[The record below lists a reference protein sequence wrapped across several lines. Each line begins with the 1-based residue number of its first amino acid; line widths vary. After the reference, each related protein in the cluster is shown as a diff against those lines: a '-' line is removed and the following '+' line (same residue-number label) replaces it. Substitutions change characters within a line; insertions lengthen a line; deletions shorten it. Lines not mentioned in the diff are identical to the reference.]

1 MNYQAPSPTQKIST
15 IILSIIIVILAI
27 VPAFNNYKYNDH
39 SKNWLNHDYGKNL
52 LSSTEEYSVFMTEGG
67 DNQVFSSLYFTY
79 AEKLRQ
85 DLFPYDQKGNIFKKI
100 YGDLRYVIYVTL
112 QERST
117 IVNKALFTGQEPFY
131 VDIRSQK
138 KPYLVP
144 YALGKPATYL
154 SWELADK
161 HLLGDF
167 YYKNYGLMY
176 KVQEIRY
183 AVIDYIETL
192 GSANIDE
199 IQLYL
204 QEKLGRNITQNEFNF
219 WLDQLKQDLYISQ
232 LNNNIIFLKSYPKP
246 FKKEPVDNF
255 IIRWEEIKNLEYF
268 DYLSRE
274 IVISYSYEQVNLL
287 SDQIQE
293 LQIIRRLETSKNK
306 QEQLDKQ
313 MLILWDELIE
323 YTETI
328 KKIGYDSA
336 GTLHNLGIFYLN
348 VPETFDFITDDYM
361 PMAMESWENAL
372 ASAPYSW
379 STYNI
384 LLWAYVKQAMVEP
397 ENSDIY
403 FEQFDYYADTMT
415 NNMTHWKSMSKN
427 ISKNPTYKSI
437 EQLLGIRQRGDQL
450 TGPYLIQQRNRTT
463 QMINNAQKL
472 DLSLL
477 QTYFEIVINQ
487 INFLD
492 NTPQKQAFYDLWY
505 KAWNLY
511 QNNPEFFQWHTST
524 LGELSGYGDLIEPRL
539 FVITA
544 QEADKYLPSLN
555 RVAEKDLATLIN
567 MFKIAN
573 ATQNPTLSN
582 KYRVKLLESA
592 KKVLPQDQYGSIKQQ
607 IDSMN

>member
-1 MNYQAPSPTQKIST
+1 MNYQTPSSTQKISA
-15 IILSIIIVILAI
+15 IILAI
-27 VPAFNNYKYNDH
+27 LVVVLALVPAFNNYKYNDH

-100 YGDLRYVIYVTL
+100 YGDLRYVIYDTL

-117 IVNKALFTGQEPFY
+117 IVNEALFTGQEPFY

-154 SWELADK
+154 SWELTNQQ
-161 HLLGDF
+161 LLGDF

-192 GSANIDE
+192 GSANINE
-199 IQLYL
+199 IQIYL
-204 QEKLGRNITQNEFNF
+204 QEKLGRNVTQNEFNF
-219 WLDQLKQDLYISQ
+219 WLDQLKQDRYISQ
-232 LNNNIIFLKSYPKP
+232 SGNNIIFLKSYPKP

-255 IIRWEEIKNLEYF
+255 IIRWEEIKNLQHF

-287 SDQIQE
+287 SDQIEE
-293 LQIIRRLETSKNK
+293 LQMLRRIETSKNR

-313 MLILWDELIE
+313 MLILWDELIK

-348 VPETFDFITDDYM
+348 VPETFDFIRDDYM

-372 ASAPYSW
+372 ESAPYSW

-384 LLWAYVKQAMVEP
+384 LLWAYVKQAIVEP
-397 ENSDIY
+397 ENADIY

-415 NNMTHWKSMSKN
+415 NNMTHWKSMRKD
-427 ISKNPTYKSI
+427 ITKNPAYKSI
-437 EQLLGIRQRGDQL
+437 EQLLEIRKRGDQL
-450 TGPYLIQQRNRTT
+450 TGPHVIDLRNKTT
-463 QMINNAQKL
+463 QMINNAQEL
-472 DLSLL
+472 DLRLL
-477 QTYFEIVINQ
+477 QSYFGIIINQ

-492 NTPQKQAFYDLWY
+492 NTPQKEEFFDLWY
-505 KAWNLY
+505 KVWNLY
-511 QNNPEFFQWHTST
+511 QNDPAFFQWHTST
-524 LGELSGYGDLIEPRL
+524 LGELGGYGDLIDSGL

-544 QEADKYLPSLN
+544 QEADKHLPSLN
-555 RVAEKDLATLIN
+555 TVAEKDLPNLIS

-582 KYRVKLLESA
+582 KYRVKLLESS
-592 KKVLPQDQYGSIKQQ
+592 KKILPQEQYNQIKQQ
-607 IDSMN
+607 IDSIN

>member
-1 MNYQAPSPTQKIST
+1 MNYQTPSSTQKISA
-15 IILSIIIVILAI
+15 IILAI
-27 VPAFNNYKYNDH
+27 LVVVLALVPAFNNYKYNDH

-100 YGDLRYVIYVTL
+100 YGDLRYVIYDTL

-117 IVNKALFTGQEPFY
+117 IVNEALFTGQEPFY

-154 SWELADK
+154 SWELTNQQ
-161 HLLGDF
+161 LLGDF

-192 GSANIDE
+192 GSANINE
-199 IQLYL
+199 IQIYL
-204 QEKLGRNITQNEFNF
+204 QEKLGRNVTQNEFNF
-219 WLDQLKQDLYISQ
+219 WLDQLKQDRYISQ
-232 LNNNIIFLKSYPKP
+232 SGNNIIFLKSYPKP

-255 IIRWEEIKNLEYF
+255 IIRWEEIKNLQHF

-287 SDQIQE
+287 SDQIEE
-293 LQIIRRLETSKNK
+293 LQMLRRIETSKNR
-306 QEQLDKQ
+306 QDQLDKQ
-313 MLILWDELIE
+313 MLNLWDKLIK

-348 VPETFDFITDDYM
+348 VPETFDFIRDDYM

-372 ASAPYSW
+372 ESAPYSW

-384 LLWAYVKQAMVEP
+384 LLWAYVKQAIVEP
-397 ENSDIY
+397 ENADIY

-415 NNMTHWKSMSKN
+415 NNMTHWKSMRKD
-427 ISKNPTYKSI
+427 ITKNPAYKSI
-437 EQLLGIRQRGDQL
+437 EQLLEIRKRGDQL
-450 TGPYLIQQRNRTT
+450 TGPHVIDLRNKTT
-463 QMINNAQKL
+463 QMINNAQEL
-472 DLSLL
+472 DLRLL
-477 QTYFEIVINQ
+477 QSYFGIIINQ

-492 NTPQKQAFYDLWY
+492 NTPQKEEFFDLWY
-505 KAWNLY
+505 KVWNLY
-511 QNNPEFFQWHTST
+511 QNDPAFFQWHTST
-524 LGELSGYGDLIEPRL
+524 LGELGGYGDLIDSGL

-544 QEADKYLPSLN
+544 QEADKHLPSLN
-555 RVAEKDLATLIN
+555 TVAEKDLPNLIS

-582 KYRVKLLESA
+582 KYRVKLLESS
-592 KKVLPQDQYGSIKQQ
+592 KKILPQEQYNQIKQQ
-607 IDSMN
+607 IDSIN

>member
-1 MNYQAPSPTQKIST
+1 MNYQTLSHKHKIAT
-15 IILSIIIVILAI
+15 IILSTIIMVLAI
-27 VPAFNNYKYNDH
+27 IPAFNNYKYNDH

-100 YGDLRYVIYVTL
+100 YGDLRYVIYDTL
-112 QERST
+112 LERST

-192 GSANIDE
+192 GSAHINE
-199 IQLYL
+199 VKLYL
-204 QEKLGRNITQNEFNF
+204 QEKLGRDIDQGEFNF
-219 WLDQLKQDLYISQ
+219 WLDQLKQDSYISQ
-232 LNNNIIFLKSYPKP
+232 SNDTIVFIKSYPKP

-255 IIRWEEIKNLEYF
+255 IIRWEEIKNLEHF

-287 SDQIQE
+287 SDQIKE
-293 LQIIRRLETSKNK
+293 LQKIRRIETSKNK
-306 QEQLDKQ
+306 QELLDEQMINLWNQL
-313 MLILWDELIE
+313 IN
-323 YTETI
+323 YANTI
-328 KKIGYDSA
+328 TKIGYDSA

-361 PMAMESWENAL
+361 PMAIESWENAL

-384 LLWAYVKQAMVEP
+384 LLWAYVKQAIVEP
-397 ENSDIY
+397 QNSDLY
-403 FEQFDYYADTMT
+403 FGEFDYYVDTMT
-415 NNMTHWKSMSKN
+415 NNMTHWKSMSKD
-427 ISKNPTYKSI
+427 ITKTPAYKSV
-437 EQLLGIRQRGDQL
+437 EQLINIRERHSEL
-450 TGPYLIQQRNRTT
+450 TGTHVIQQKNQTA
-463 QMINNAQKL
+463 QMINNAQEL
-472 DLSLL
+472 NLPVL
-477 QTYFEIVINQ
+477 QSYFGIVINQ

-492 NTPQKQAFYDLWY
+492 NTPQEKEFYDLWF
-505 KAWNLY
+505 KAWSLY
-511 QNNPEFFQWHTST
+511 QNDPDFFQWHTST
-524 LGELSGYGDLIEPRL
+524 LGELSAYGDLIEPKL
-539 FVITA
+539 FLITA
-544 QEADKYLPSLN
+544 QEADKHLPSIN
-555 RVAEKDLATLIN
+555 TVTEKDLPTLIG

-573 ATQNPTLSN
+573 ATGNSTLGN
-582 KYRVKLLESA
+582 KYRVKLLEAS
-592 KKVLPQDQYGSIKQQ
+592 KKTLPQDQYSQLKQQ
-607 IDSMN
+607 IDSIN

>member
-1 MNYQAPSPTQKIST
+1 MHYQVPSLTQKIST
-15 IILSIIIVILAI
+15 IILSIVIVILAI

-100 YGDLRYVIYVTL
+100 YGDLRYVIYDTL
-112 QERST
+112 EERSD
-117 IVNKALFTGQEPFY
+117 IVNRALFTGQEPFY

-154 SWELADK
+154 SWELPEK
-161 HLLGDF
+161 HILGDF

-192 GSANIDE
+192 GSANINE

-204 QEKLGRNITQNEFNF
+204 QEKLGRDIEQGEFNF
-219 WLDQLKQDLYISQ
+219 WLDQLKQDAHISQ
-232 LNNNIIFLKSYPKP
+232 SNNTIVFLKSYPQP

-255 IIRWEEIKNLEYF
+255 IIRWDEIKNLEYF

-274 IVISYSYEQVNLL
+274 IVISYSYEQINLL
-287 SDQIQE
+287 SDQIEE
-293 LQIIRRLETSKNK
+293 LQIIRRIETSKDK

-313 MLILWDELIE
+313 MFILWDELIG
-323 YTETI
+323 YTDII
-328 KKIGYDSA
+328 KKVGYDST

-361 PMAMESWENAL
+361 PMAIESWENAL

-379 STYNI
+379 TTYNI
-384 LLWAYVKQAMVEP
+384 LLWAYVKQAIVEP
-397 ENSDIY
+397 QNSDMY
-403 FEQFDYYADTMT
+403 FEKFDYYTDTMT
-415 NNMTHWKSMSKN
+415 NNMTHWKSMSKD
-427 ISKNPTYKSI
+427 ISKNPAYKSI
-437 EQLLGIRQRGDQL
+437 EQLIEIRKRHNQL
-450 TGPYLIQQRNRTT
+450 TGAHVIKQKNQTV

-472 DLSLL
+472 DLPLL
-477 QTYFEIVINQ
+477 QSYFGIVINQ

-492 NTPQKQAFYDLWY
+492 NTPQKQEFFDLWY
-505 KAWNLY
+505 KAWSTY
-511 QNNPEFFQWHTST
+511 QNNPEFFQWHTTT
-524 LGELSGYGDLIEPRL
+524 LGELSAYGDLIDPRL
-539 FVITA
+539 FLITA
-544 QEADKYLPSLN
+544 QEADKYIPSLDTTT
-555 RVAEKDLATLIN
+555 EKDLPTLISL
-567 MFKIAN
+567 FKIAN
-573 ATQNPTLSN
+573 VTQKPSLSS
-582 KYRVKLLESA
+582 KYRVKLLEAS
-592 KKVLPQDQYGSIKQQ
+592 KKTLPQDQYSQIKQQ

>member
-1 MNYQAPSPTQKIST
+1 MNYQTLSHKHKIAT
-15 IILSIIIVILAI
+15 IILSTIIMVLAI
-27 VPAFNNYKYNDH
+27 IPAFNNYKYNDH

-100 YGDLRYVIYVTL
+100 YGDLRYVIYDTL
-112 QERST
+112 LERST

-192 GSANIDE
+192 GSAHIDE
-199 IQLYL
+199 VKLYL
-204 QEKLGRNITQNEFNF
+204 QEKLGRDIDQGEFNF
-219 WLDQLKQDLYISQ
+219 WLDQLKQDGYISQ
-232 LNNNIIFLKSYPKP
+232 SNDTIVFIKSYPKP

-255 IIRWEEIKNLEYF
+255 IIRWEEIKNLEHF

-287 SDQIQE
+287 SDQIKE
-293 LQIIRRLETSKNK
+293 LQKIRRIETSKNK
-306 QEQLDKQ
+306 QELLDEQMINLWNQL
-313 MLILWDELIE
+313 IN
-323 YTETI
+323 YANTI
-328 KKIGYDSA
+328 TKIGYDSA

-361 PMAMESWENAL
+361 PMAIESWENAL

-384 LLWAYVKQAMVEP
+384 LLWAYVKQAIVEP
-397 ENSDIY
+397 QNSDLY
-403 FEQFDYYADTMT
+403 FGEFDYYVDTMT
-415 NNMTHWKSMSKN
+415 NNMTHWKSMSKD
-427 ISKNPTYKSI
+427 ITKTPAYKSV
-437 EQLLGIRQRGDQL
+437 EQLINIRERHSEL
-450 TGPYLIQQRNRTT
+450 TGTHVIQQKNQTA
-463 QMINNAQKL
+463 QMINNAQEL
-472 DLSLL
+472 NLPVL
-477 QTYFEIVINQ
+477 QSYFGIVINQ

-492 NTPQKQAFYDLWY
+492 NTPQEKEFYDLWF
-505 KAWNLY
+505 KAWSLY
-511 QNNPEFFQWHTST
+511 QNDPDFFQWHTST
-524 LGELSGYGDLIEPRL
+524 LGELSAYGDLIEPKL
-539 FVITA
+539 FLITA
-544 QEADKYLPSLN
+544 QEADKHLPSIN
-555 RVAEKDLATLIN
+555 TVTEKDLPTLIG

-573 ATQNPTLSN
+573 ATGNSTLGN
-582 KYRVKLLESA
+582 KYRVKLLEAS
-592 KKVLPQDQYGSIKQQ
+592 KKTLPQDQYSQLKQQ
-607 IDSMN
+607 IDSIN

>member
-1 MNYQAPSPTQKIST
+1 MNYQTQSQKIST
-15 IILSIIIVILAI
+15 IILSTIVVVLAI
-27 VPAFNNYKYNDH
+27 IPAFNNYKYNDH

-100 YGDLRYVIYVTL
+100 YGDLRYVIYDTL
-112 QERST
+112 QERSH

-131 VDIRSQK
+131 TDIRSQK

-154 SWELADK
+154 TWELPEK
-161 HLLGDF
+161 QLLGDF

-176 KVQEIRY
+176 KIQEIRY

-192 GSANIDE
+192 GSANINE

-204 QEKLGRNITQNEFNF
+204 QEKLGRNIEQNEFNF
-219 WLDQLKQDLYISQ
+219 WLDQLKQDGYISQ
-232 LNNNIIFLKSYPKP
+232 SNNTILFLKSYPKP

-255 IIRWEEIKNLEYF
+255 IIRWDEIKNLEYF

-287 SDQIQE
+287 RSQIEE
-293 LQIIRRLETSKNK
+293 LQKIRRIETTKNK
-306 QEQLDKQ
+306 QELLDTQ
-313 MLILWDELIE
+313 MLDLWDELIK
-323 YTETI
+323 YADTI

-348 VPETFDFITDDYM
+348 VPETFDFITEDYM
-361 PMAMESWENAL
+361 SIAIESWENAL
-372 ASAPYSW
+372 ESAPYSW

-384 LLWAYVKQAMVEP
+384 LLWAYVKQAIVEP
-397 ENSDIY
+397 QNSDIY
-403 FEQFDYYADTMT
+403 FEQFDYYVDTMT
-415 NNMTHWKSMSKN
+415 NNMTHWKSMSKD
-427 ISKNPTYKSI
+427 ITKNPTYKSI
-437 EQLLGIRQRGDQL
+437 EQLIEIRKRHAQL
-450 TGPYLIQQRNRTT
+450 TGPRVIEQKNQVT
-463 QMINNAQKL
+463 QMINNAQEL
-472 DLSLL
+472 NLPVL
-477 QTYFEIVINQ
+477 QSYFGIVINQ

-492 NTPQKQAFYDLWY
+492 NTPQEREFYELWY
-505 KAWNLY
+505 KAWKLY

-524 LGELSGYGDLIEPRL
+524 LGELSAYGDLIEPRL
-539 FVITA
+539 FLITA

-555 RVAEKDLATLIN
+555 TVTENDLPNLIS

-573 ATQNPTLSN
+573 ATENSTLSS
-582 KYRVKLLESA
+582 KYRIKLLDAS
-592 KKVLPQDQYGSIKQQ
+592 KKTLPQDQYSQIKQQ
-607 IDSMN
+607 IDSIN

>member
-1 MNYQAPSPTQKIST
+1 MNYQTPSSTQKISA
-15 IILSIIIVILAI
+15 IILAI
-27 VPAFNNYKYNDH
+27 LVVVLALVPAFNNYKYNDH

-100 YGDLRYVIYVTL
+100 YGDLRYVIYDTL

-117 IVNKALFTGQEPFY
+117 IVNEALFTGQEPFY

-154 SWELADK
+154 SWELTNQQ
-161 HLLGDF
+161 LLGDF

-192 GSANIDE
+192 GSANVDE

-204 QEKLGRNITQNEFNF
+204 QEKLGRDVTQNEFNF
-219 WLDQLKQDLYISQ
+219 WLDQLKQDRYISQ
-232 LNNNIIFLKSYPKP
+232 SGNNIIFLKSYPKP

-255 IIRWEEIKNLEYF
+255 IIRWEEIKNLQHF

-287 SDQIQE
+287 SDQIEE
-293 LQIIRRLETSKNK
+293 LQMLRRIETSKNR

-313 MLILWDELIE
+313 MLILWDELIK

-348 VPETFDFITDDYM
+348 VPETFDFIRDDYM

-372 ASAPYSW
+372 ESSPYSW

-384 LLWAYVKQAMVEP
+384 LLWAYVKQAIVEP
-397 ENSDIY
+397 ENADIY

-415 NNMTHWKSMSKN
+415 NNMTHWKSMRKD
-427 ISKNPTYKSI
+427 ITKNPAYKSI
-437 EQLLGIRQRGDQL
+437 EQLLEIRKRGDQL
-450 TGPYLIQQRNRTT
+450 TGPHVIDLRNKTT
-463 QMINNAQKL
+463 QMINNAQEL
-472 DLSLL
+472 DLRLL
-477 QTYFEIVINQ
+477 QSYFGIIINQ

-492 NTPQKQAFYDLWY
+492 NTPQKEEFFDLWY
-505 KAWNLY
+505 KVWNLY
-511 QNNPEFFQWHTST
+511 QNDPAFFQWHTST
-524 LGELSGYGDLIEPRL
+524 LGELGGYGDLIDSGL

-544 QEADKYLPSLN
+544 QEADKHLPSLN
-555 RVAEKDLATLIN
+555 TVAEKDLPNLIS

-582 KYRVKLLESA
+582 KYRVKLLESS
-592 KKVLPQDQYGSIKQQ
+592 KKILPQEQYNQIKQQ
-607 IDSMN
+607 IDSIN

>member
-1 MNYQAPSPTQKIST
+1 MNYQTPSSTQKISA
-15 IILSIIIVILAI
+15 IILAI
-27 VPAFNNYKYNDH
+27 LVVVLALVPAFNNYKYNDH

-100 YGDLRYVIYVTL
+100 YGDLRYVIYDTL

-117 IVNKALFTGQEPFY
+117 IVNEALFTGQEPFY

-154 SWELADK
+154 SWELTNQQ
-161 HLLGDF
+161 LLGDF

-192 GSANIDE
+192 GSANINE
-199 IQLYL
+199 IQIYL
-204 QEKLGRNITQNEFNF
+204 QEKLGRNVTQNEFNF
-219 WLDQLKQDLYISQ
+219 WLDQLKQDRYISQ
-232 LNNNIIFLKSYPKP
+232 SGNNIIFLKSYPKP

-255 IIRWEEIKNLEYF
+255 IIRWEEIKNLQHF

-287 SDQIQE
+287 SDQIEE
-293 LQIIRRLETSKNK
+293 LQMLRRIETSKNR

-313 MLILWDELIE
+313 MLILWDELIK

-348 VPETFDFITDDYM
+348 VPETFDFIRDDYM

-372 ASAPYSW
+372 ESAPYSW

-384 LLWAYVKQAMVEP
+384 LLWAYVKQAIVEP
-397 ENSDIY
+397 ENADIY
-403 FEQFDYYADTMT
+403 FEQFDYYVDTMT
-415 NNMTHWKSMSKN
+415 NNMTHWRSMRKD
-427 ISKNPTYKSI
+427 ITKNPAYKSI
-437 EQLLGIRQRGDQL
+437 EQLLEIRKRGDQL
-450 TGPYLIQQRNRTT
+450 TGPHVIDLRNKTT
-463 QMINNAQKL
+463 QMINNAQEL
-472 DLSLL
+472 DLRLL
-477 QTYFEIVINQ
+477 QSYFGIIINQ

-492 NTPQKQAFYDLWY
+492 NTPQKEEFFDLWY
-505 KAWNLY
+505 KVWNLY
-511 QNNPEFFQWHTST
+511 QNDPAFFQWHTST
-524 LGELSGYGDLIEPRL
+524 LGELGGYGDLIDSGL

-544 QEADKYLPSLN
+544 QEADKHLPSLN
-555 RVAEKDLATLIN
+555 TVAEKDLPNLIS

-582 KYRVKLLESA
+582 KYRVKLLESS
-592 KKVLPQDQYGSIKQQ
+592 KKILPQEQYNQIKQQ
-607 IDSMN
+607 IDSIN

>member
-1 MNYQAPSPTQKIST
+1 MNYQTLSHKHKIAT
-15 IILSIIIVILAI
+15 IILSIIVMVLAI
-27 VPAFNNYKYNDH
+27 IPAFNNYKYNDH

-100 YGDLRYVIYVTL
+100 YGDLRYVIYETL

-154 SWELADK
+154 SWELPEK
-161 HLLGDF
+161 QLLGDY

-192 GSANIDE
+192 GSAHVDE
-199 IQLYL
+199 IKLYL
-204 QEKLGRNITQNEFNF
+204 QEKLGRDIGMGEFDF
-219 WLDQLKQDLYISQ
+219 WLAQLKQDAYISQ
-232 LNNNIIFLKSYPKP
+232 SNNTVVFIRSYPKP
-246 FKKEPVDNF
+246 FKKEPIDNF

-287 SDQIQE
+287 KDQIEE
-293 LQIIRRLETSKNK
+293 LQKIRRIESSKNK
-306 QEQLDKQ
+306 QELLDEQMINLWNQLIDYA
-313 MLILWDELIE
+313 D
-323 YTETI
+323 TI
-328 KKIGYDSA
+328 TKIGYDSA

-361 PMAMESWENAL
+361 PMAIESWENAL

-384 LLWAYVKQAMVEP
+384 LLWAYVKQAIVEP
-397 ENSDIY
+397 QNSDHY
-403 FEQFDYYADTMT
+403 FGEFDYHVDTMT
-415 NNMTHWKSMSKN
+415 NNMTHWKSMRKD
-427 ISKNPTYKSI
+427 ITKNPAYKSV
-437 EQLLGIRQRGDQL
+437 EQLIEIRKRHAQL
-450 TGPYLIQQRNRTT
+450 TGPRVIEQKSQVT
-463 QMINNAQKL
+463 QMINNAQGL
-472 DLSLL
+472 NLPLL
-477 QTYFEIVINQ
+477 QSYFGIVINQ

-492 NTPQKQAFYDLWY
+492 NTPQEQEFYDLWF

-511 QNNPEFFQWHTST
+511 KNDSAFFQWHTST
-524 LGELSGYGDLIEPRL
+524 LGELSAYGDLIESRL
-539 FVITA
+539 FLVTA

-555 RVAEKDLATLIN
+555 TVTEQDLPTLISV
-567 MFKIAN
+567 FKIAN
-573 ATQNPTLSN
+573 ATEIAALSS
-582 KYRVKLLESA
+582 KYRVKLLEAS
-592 KKVLPQDQYGSIKQQ
+592 KKTLPQDQYSQIKQQ
-607 IDSMN
+607 IDSIN